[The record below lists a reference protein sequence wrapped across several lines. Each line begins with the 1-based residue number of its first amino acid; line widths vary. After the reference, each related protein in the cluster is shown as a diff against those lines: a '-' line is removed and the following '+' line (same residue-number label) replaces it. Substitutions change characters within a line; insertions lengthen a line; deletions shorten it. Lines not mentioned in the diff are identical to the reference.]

1 LTIAAITP
9 SIKERF
15 FSEGIMVEILED
27 KLNPSLDC

>member
-9 SIKERF
+9 SIKEKV
-15 FSEGIMVEILED
+15 GILED